1 MAIYIIADLHLS
13 LKDKNKNMSVFGGN
27 WVGYEEKIKENWEKV
42 VNEDDLVVIPGDIS
56 WAMNLED
63 TIEDFS
69 FINEL
74 PGKKILLKGNHD
86 YWWTT
91 VTKINKFLEEKQF
104 NTISVLYNDSYC
116 YNDYIIVG
124 TRGWNI
130 NSDDEQDKKII
141 NRELARLET
150 SLKDGINKYGSDKN
164 IICCMHFPPITK
176 VQIIKNESS
185 KFLNILKK
193 YNVKQCYYGHL
204 HSTAHREA
212 IEENINGIELKLISS
227 DYLNFELFK
236 IC

>member
-13 LKDKNKNMSVFGGN
+13 LKDQNKNMSVFGGN
-27 WVGYEEKIKENWEKV
+27 WVGYEEKIKDNWKKV
-42 VNEDDLVVIPGDIS
+42 VNEDDLVIIPGDIS

-63 TIEDFS
+63 TIVDFS

-91 VTKINKFLEEKQF
+91 VTKINKFLQENQF

-150 SLKDGINKYGSDKN
+150 SLKDGINKYGNDKN
-164 IICCMHFPPITK
+164 IICCFHFPPITK